1 MHMWKN
7 LKSFLEADATLEYDA
22 SGSPSSEEQ
31 IIAVLA
37 IALKAARI
45 DGSLGGFELDRA
57 VEAIAQ
63 EFEKDDAA
71 IRHAVDVADFL
82 AKDTKKLSSLIE
94 SIRDRFNEAQKV
106 EILAVTWKVLKAD
119 SKIEK
124 SEAQFGA
131 ELRTLLGLTVE
142 QALFAQKK

>member
-1 MHMWKN
+1 MWKN